1 MMAKTCVDVERVGKS
16 YKMRE
21 KALKGVDW
29 HGKMWKGMGSV
40 ERRGKVFK
48 AWIYYASDKC

>member
-1 MMAKTCVDVERVGKS
+1 MAKTCVDVERVGKS

-29 HGKMWKGMGSV
+29 HGMMWKGMGSV